1 MINTDRLIK
10 YIWSLSINVLSM
22 DEDTVPK
29 GYLQSLERSCRKS
42 KISYYIF
49 DLRNKYALSDV
60 MVKEYT
66 DFDFSNIENPT
77 RRTIVT
83 LKNIGYY
90 TSLESS
96 ELYWLRSVVT
106 NQRNMNLVII
116 FLSNKNDLDI
126 IFNNYDSPFYQSN
139 IQIR

>member
-1 MINTDRLIK
+1 
-10 YIWSLSINVLSM
+10 
-22 DEDTVPK
+22 VPK

-60 MVKEYT
+60 IVKEYT

-83 LKNIGYY
+83 LKIIGYY

-126 IFNNYDSPFYQSN
+126 IFNNYYSPFYQSN

>member
-1 MINTDRLIK
+1 MINTERLIK

-60 MVKEYT
+60 IVKEYT
-66 DFDFSNIENPT
+66 DFDFSNIENP
-77 RRTIVT
+77 
-83 LKNIGYY
+83 
-90 TSLESS
+90 
-96 ELYWLRSVVT
+96 
-106 NQRNMNLVII
+106 
-116 FLSNKNDLDI
+116 
-126 IFNNYDSPFYQSN
+126 
-139 IQIR
+139 

>member
-83 LKNIGYY
+83 LKDIGYY
-90 TSLESS
+90 TSL
-96 ELYWLRSVVT
+96 
-106 NQRNMNLVII
+106 
-116 FLSNKNDLDI
+116 
-126 IFNNYDSPFYQSN
+126 
-139 IQIR
+139 